1 VSVKFDFDKYEESSK
16 SRILEVGKK
25 LSENYY
31 SGSIQPINEGE
42 LIALDWVPSSGSLY
56 CTELNTDI
64 HLHDVAAYSQCGFDY
79 DALSE
84 FVSSSAYTNIEYIFS
99 DGEENISPGP
109 YWVMAASQSAQ
120 KYDLGFS
127 TQYLQPMTGQP
138 SQSYNTDTLTY
149 YVKNIPLSTGSLE
162 GSVDDNILDISRDK
176 NNFREF
182 METHGFSIYMT
193 PTASSNL
200 SNNVNGDSSPDV
212 VVKEV
217 GVDNKRGLT
226 FSTLTESNRVTIL
239 SSSLVEQFM
248 ESDVTDRGYPIT
260 MRSTALVYHQSINQS
275 GSLWLRPS
283 GSKWFWEYDR
293 KYVESGSDQ
302 WSFNPSGVV
311 GHFGAGTKVYM
322 ADDSLVN
329 IESINTGSA
338 VKSAYMTGSSVTGVM
353 FPTMS
358 GSTDDRIDLDNRE
371 AWRSYLTSSLDS
383 LIVTSSLVESVN
395 SFDFHTWVTINGHI
409 EVSPCEALFV
419 KSGSVYKFVDTKEV
433 TTDYKLIAPDKSEID
448 ITSVQ
453 LTSGSYKT
461 FYGLDLATQDIYFV
475 SESLFVE
482 EHHTIGANN
491 PE

>member
-1 VSVKFDFDKYEESSK
+1 M
-16 SRILEVGKK
+16 ILKVGQY

-31 SGSIQPINEGE
+31 TGSIQPVNESE
-42 LIALDWVPSSGSLY
+42 LIALDFIPSSGSLY

-64 HLHDVAAYSQCGFDY
+64 NLLDGTPYNQCGFDW
-79 DALSE
+79 DALSA
-84 FVSSSAYTNIEYIFS
+84 FVSSSGYTNIEYIFS
-99 DGEENISPGP
+99 EGEENINPGP
-109 YWVMAASQSAQ
+109 YWAAAASQSAQ
-120 KYDLGFS
+120 KYSLGYGA
-127 TQYLQPMTGQP
+127 QYLGPMSHG
-138 SQSYNTDTLTY
+138 YNTDSSTF
-149 YVKNIPLSTGSLE
+149 YVKNIPTSASVEVTDDVGQILYLSR
-162 GSVDDNILDISRDK
+162 NK
-176 NNFREF
+176 NNFREY
-182 METHGFSIYMT
+182 MVSESLDYMT
-193 PTASSNL
+193 PIAESTL
-200 SNNVNGDSSPDV
+200 ENNVNGDNLPDV
-212 VVKEV
+212 VVKDV

-226 FSTLTESNRVTIL
+226 FSTLTESNRYTVL

-248 ESDVTDRGYPIT
+248 VPDVTDRGYPVT

-293 KYVESGSDQ
+293 KYEVSGSDQ

-329 IESINTGSA
+329 IESVNTGSS
-338 VKSAYMTGSSVTGVM
+338 VKSAYMTGSSVMGNMV
-353 FPTMS
+353 PAMS
-358 GSTDDRIDLDNRE
+358 GSTDDRVDSDNRE
-371 AWRSYLTSSLDS
+371 AWRTYTTASLDS

-475 SESLFVE
+475 SESLFME